1 MGAVKPVSLAL
12 EGLGF
17 TFPGADE
24 PVLRDIHLKMDAGGF
39 LVLVGESGCGK
50 STLLRLLAGLE
61 KPTNGSILFD
71 GVEVNELEPR
81 ERDVAMVFQ
90 SYALYPHMTVAE
102 NLGFPLRVAKQSP
115 ESVRSRVGEV
125 AEALGLSALLQ
136 RKPGELSGGQR
147 QRVAMG
153 RAMVRQ
159 PRLFLFDEPLSNLDA
174 NLRAQMRAELGQRH
188 RELGITTVYVTH
200 DQVEAMTL
208 ADSIALLRNG
218 RLEQVG
224 SPEDC
229 FMRPETD
236 YVASFFGQPP
246 AAVVPG
252 AWSDGILQ
260 LGQGQVPFKADWSQG
275 QDSQL
280 KVGLRPD
287 TLVLD
292 TEGAL
297 EGHLDEV
304 EYTGAECRAYFRL
317 RGLEDHRVCVSID
330 SNEAAKLAVGT
341 TARLGVLNDRI
352 LLFGADGKA
361 LRVTPE

>member
-1 MGAVKPVSLAL
+1 MGAVEPVALSLK
-12 EGLGF
+12 GLTF
-17 TFPGADE
+17 TFPGAE
-24 PVLRDIHLKMDAGGF
+24 APVLENIDLEMEAGGF

-61 KPTNGSILFD
+61 QPTAGSILFD
-71 GVEVNELEPR
+71 GVEVNRLEPR

-102 NLGFPLRVAKQSP
+102 NLGFPLRVAKERP
-115 ESVRSRVGEV
+115 GEINRRVGEV
-125 AEALGLSALLQ
+125 AEALGLGSLLA

-153 RAMVRQ
+153 RAMVRR

-174 NLRAQMRAELGQRH
+174 NLRSQMRAELGQRH
-188 RELGITTVYVTH
+188 RELGVTTVYVTH

-208 ADSIALLRNG
+208 ADSIALLREG
-218 RLEQVG
+218 KLEQVG

-246 AAVVPG
+246 ASIVA
-252 AWSDGILQ
+252 ATWSDGVLA
-260 LGQGQVPFKADWSQG
+260 LGQGKLPLEIPGLGNDISG
-275 QDSQL
+275 L

-287 TLVLD
+287 ALVLD
-292 TEGAL
+292 ARGPL
-297 EGHLDEV
+297 QGRLDEV

-317 RGLEDHRVCVSID
+317 LGLEEHRVCISLD
-330 SNEAAKLAVGT
+330 GRRAAGLQAGAVTALAVHT
-341 TARLGVLNDRI
+341 ERM

-361 LRVTPE
+361 LRVNDP